1 MPRTARV
8 TPGGMVF
15 HVLNR
20 GVGRM
25 RLFRKDR
32 DYEAFEEIVEK
43 TLLTCP
49 MRICSYCL
57 MPNHWHFIL
66 WPESDGDLA
75 AFMQKLTVTHVRN
88 WQENRRRVGMGHVYQ
103 GRYKSFP
110 IETDEYFY
118 QVVRYVERNA
128 LRANLVATA
137 DQWRWSSLWR
147 REHGTTADRRLLSR
161 WPLSR
166 SRRWRQFVNEPQTES
181 ELQAIRRA
189 LNRGQPFGSASWT
202 QHAAKKFG
210 LKSTLRRR
218 GRPNKTSPK

>member
-1 MPRTARV
+1 
-8 TPGGMVF
+8 MVF

-57 MPNHWHFIL
+57 MPNHWHFVL

-147 REHGTTADRRLLSR
+147 REHGTTVDRRLLSG

-181 ELQAIRRA
+181 ELKAIRRA
-189 LNRGQPFGSASWT
+189 VTRGQPFGSASWT
-202 QHAAKKFG
+202 QHAAKKLG
-210 LKSTLRRR
+210 LESTLRRR